1 MIDYLN
7 QLDTSVFL
15 FFNSMHASYM
25 DNVMMLFTGRFM
37 WIPMYAAL
45 LLVIIRT
52 CGNKSAFIYLL
63 AIAAA
68 ITLTDQTCASIIRPA
83 IERLRPSN
91 PENPLSALTRV
102 VDDYRGGSYGFPSCH
117 SANSFALASFMSMLI
132 ANRGFRIFI
141 FTWAM
146 LNSYTRL
153 YLGVHYPGDLL
164 TGAVIGSIFGCL
176 SFLVARGIDLHSIR
190 HGMKVATW
198 HNLIALQ
205 LRKPLFTI
213 PTAKTTEDGH
223 ARRLPV
229 TVLTILYS
237 VAAITSAYILL
248 ASI

>member
-141 FTWAM
+141 FTWAI

-164 TGAVIGSIFGCL
+164 TGAVIGSVFGCL
-176 SFLVARGIDLHSIR
+176 CFLIARQIDLRTINKGLVKSEWRNQIKKQR
-190 HGMKVATW
+190 NFDALIILYAVGAITLACI
-198 HNLIALQ
+198 LIA
-205 LRKPLFTI
+205 
-213 PTAKTTEDGH
+213 
-223 ARRLPV
+223 
-229 TVLTILYS
+229 S
-237 VAAITSAYILL
+237 V
-248 ASI
+248 